1 MDFKV
6 DMRTQVRATNNS
18 ADGRKERDLE
28 RLKDA
33 CNEFEAIYIN
43 EMLKTA
49 RKTIPDDGLFQK
61 DNATKMYEEMMDMER
76 ARSMSQNSSLGI
88 ASAMYE
94 QMSHLIENK
103 KE

>member
-6 DMRTQVRATNNS
+6 DMRTQIS
-18 ADGRKERDLE
+18 ASTKTAEGRKERDLA

-61 DNATKMYEEMMDMER
+61 DNATRMYEEMIDMER
-76 ARSMSQNSSLGI
+76 SRVMSHNSSLGI
-88 ASAMYE
+88 ASAMYD

-103 KE
+103 KD

>member
-6 DMRTQVRATNNS
+6 DMRTEVSAKTNTKE
-18 ADGRKERDLE
+18 GRKERDLE
-28 RLKDA
+28 RLKNA
-33 CNEFEAIYIN
+33 CSEFEAIYIN

-76 ARSMSQNSSLGI
+76 ARAMSHNSSLGI
-88 ASAMYE
+88 ASAMYD
-94 QMSHLIENK
+94 QMSHLITDK